1 MPAMTEAAQIGKRQ
15 ELRDDIVNIE
25 SEATPFL
32 SMLKKGDQPNQM
44 LCSWPA
50 ESLPNVAST
59 GVLDNTPVTTFN
71 RVNRYLLQG
80 VCQHFRQPW
89 AVSTLANL
97 TNAAGVGRNE
107 KGRQRKL
114 AMLLTKRQM
123 EQQFLSDS
131 DATVESGATPFT
143 ARGLFSWLANA
154 EQSQLAVPSAMRP
167 ASATRYTGALT
178 SFTPDAFRTI
188 MQAAY
193 TAKKSPLKLDGFVG
207 RSLKA
212 VIDDFTRVHPV
223 SSSTSQPQT
232 IYRVEGNSEF
242 MNVVD
247 QLGFSFGKIRTHLSE
262 FMLRTVDSGEESAST
277 PNAGAFI
284 DISQW
289 DIAYLAAMANTDL
302 PPDGSGVRGFIDAIA
317 ILRCLNPLGQ
327 PTVIAT

>member
-1 MPAMTEAAQIGKRQ
+1 MPAMTEAAQPGKRQ
-15 ELRDDIVNIE
+15 ELRDEIVNIE
-25 SEATPFL
+25 AEATPFISSL
-32 SMLKKGDQPNQM
+32 SKGEQPNQM

-80 VCQHFRQPW
+80 TCQHFRQPW
-89 AVSTLANL
+89 AVSTLANI

-114 AMLLTKRQM
+114 AMLLVKRQM

-131 DATVESGATPFT
+131 DAAVESGATPFT
-143 ARGLFSWLANA
+143 ARGVFSWLANA
-154 EQSQLAVPSAMRP
+154 QQTNLAVPSAMRP
-167 ASATRYTGALT
+167 ASATRYNGALT
-178 SFTPDAFRTI
+178 SFTPDEFRAI
-188 MQAAY
+188 LLAAY

-232 IYRVEGNSEF
+232 IYRVDGNSEF

-247 QLGFSFGKIRTHLSE
+247 QLGFSFGKIRVQLSE
-262 FMLRTVDSGEESAST
+262 FLLRTVADGAESSST
-277 PNAGAFI
+277 PKAGAFL
-284 DISQW
+284 DLSQW
-289 DIAYLAAMANTDL
+289 DLGYLAPMANTDL
-302 PPDGSGVRGFIDAIA
+302 PPDGSGVRGFIDAVAIA
-317 ILRCLNPLGQ
+317 RCLNPLGQ